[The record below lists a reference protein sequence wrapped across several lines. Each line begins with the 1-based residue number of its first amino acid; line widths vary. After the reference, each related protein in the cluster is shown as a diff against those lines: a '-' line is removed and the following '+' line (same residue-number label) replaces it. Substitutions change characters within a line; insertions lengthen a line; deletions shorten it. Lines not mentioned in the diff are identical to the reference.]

1 MLLSGT
7 STFTLIPRRRIDM
20 AVKKIKGSEIKGVA
34 ERKDRLSLVDF
45 SADWCGPCKMLHPVL
60 ETVSEEL
67 ADKVDFYMVDV
78 DQSQNEAASLG
89 IRGVPTMIVFHD
101 GSEIDRMVGFRDKA
115 SLSSQLIELADSR
128 IES

>member
-34 ERKDRLSLVDF
+34 GRKDRLSLVDF

-101 GSEIDRMVGFRDKA
+101 GSEIDRMVGFRDNA

>member
-1 MLLSGT
+1 
-7 STFTLIPRRRIDM
+7 M
-20 AVKKIKGSEIKGVA
+20 AVKNIKGSEIEGVTG
-34 ERKDRLSLVDF
+34 RKDRLSLVDF
-45 SADWCGPCKMLHPVL
+45 SAEWCGPCKMLHPVL

-115 SLSSQLIELADSR
+115 SLSGQLTELADSR
-128 IES
+128 IDG

>member
-7 STFTLIPRRRIDM
+7 SYLYLNSGRRIDM
-20 AVKKIKGSEIKGVA
+20 AVKKIKGSEIEGVA
-34 ERKDRLSLVDF
+34 GRKDRLSLVDF

-67 ADKVDFYMVDV
+67 AEKVDFYTVDV

-89 IRGVPTMIVFHD
+89 IRGVPTMIIFHD
-101 GSEIDRMVGFRDKA
+101 GAEIDRMVGFRDKA
-115 SLSSQLIELADSR
+115 SLSSHLTELAESR